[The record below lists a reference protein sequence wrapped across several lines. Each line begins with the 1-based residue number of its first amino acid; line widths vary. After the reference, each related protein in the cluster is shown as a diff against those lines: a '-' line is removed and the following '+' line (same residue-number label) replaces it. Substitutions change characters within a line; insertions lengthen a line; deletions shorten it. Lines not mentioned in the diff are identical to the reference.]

1 MNTDNIETTDV
12 PEKIKKNKTFEK
24 ASAFTAMYLS
34 NFGKYICSVI
44 IHLFIYAG
52 KQIFTFL
59 KFVWNKTVTLRKDVF
74 TKLKYF
80 GIILISPFVKIW
92 NAIVRARDDIVTGK
106 KEKGLWNGIKI
117 AAGHFGEFLFGK
129 SGLAVT
135 LFNVAAPVICILF
148 FFNIISY
155 ATSLNYAVK
164 LTVNGRFLG
173 YIENEQVYYDAE
185 DILKDRINYLGSE
198 EDIQVDPEYSIEL
211 IENQNTLTKY
221 QVADK
226 MLEYSDLSVEYAY
239 GFYLNGVFM
248 GAMFDNTEVKATLD
262 GILEKYKTNY
272 PHAEI
277 SFADKIECDTAGL
290 YLSGSI
296 IDTDWLIS
304 QLTSV
309 KKGAGYYIVEEDDT
323 HESISSKLG
332 LTKAQLELMNPDFSE
347 TELRPGN
354 RIKSREEVP
363 FLSVNITVVENYDTF
378 VDYETEYYN
387 DSSLYTGV
395 SRVTTE
401 GVQGVNN
408 VTANVTYVNS
418 FETSRVVT
426 SSRVTSLPVT
436 ERIAQGTKPTPE
448 SLYSD
453 ADADYG
459 KYIWPVDGGE
469 LSELTHWDGGYG
481 GHVGLDIVAYYG
493 AAIFAGASGTVTH
506 AGWLGDFGNCV
517 IIDHGNGYTTLYAH
531 NSAIYVVPGQQVTQG
546 EFIAAMGATGWV
558 TGTHLH
564 FEVKHGLTSLNPLDY
579 LDEIRWG
586 SVRKPQRFR

>member
-1 MNTDNIETTDV
+1 MDTETILT
-12 PEKIKKNKTFEK
+12 EQKKKENKIFRK
-24 ASAFTAMYLS
+24 ASEFTAVYLS
-34 NFGKYICSVI
+34 NFGRYICSVI
-44 IHLFIYAG
+44 IQLLIYTG
-52 KQIFTFL
+52 KSALRLLRYI
-59 KFVWNKTVTLRKDVF
+59 WNKTVTLRKDVF
-74 TKLKYF
+74 IKLKYLLV
-80 GIILISPFVKIW
+80 IIASPFLKIW
-92 NAIVRARDDIVTGK
+92 HAILRARDDITEGK

-117 AAGHFGEFLFGK
+117 AAGHLGDFLFGN

-135 LFNVAAPVICILF
+135 LFNVAAPIVCILF
-148 FFNIISY
+148 FFNIVSY
-155 ATSLNYAVK
+155 ANSLNYAVK

-185 DILKDRINYLGSE
+185 DILKNRINYLGSE
-198 EDIQVDPEYSIEL
+198 EDIQIEPEYSIEL
-211 IENQNTLTKY
+211 IENKNTLTKY

-226 MLEYSDLSVEYAY
+226 MLEYSDLSVDYAY

-248 GAMFDNTEVKATLD
+248 GAMFDNTEVKATLE
-262 GILEKYKTNY
+262 GILEKYRTTY

-309 KKGAGYYIVEEDDT
+309 KTGAGYYIVEDGDT

-332 LTKAQLELMNPDFSE
+332 LTPAQLELMNPGFAE
-347 TELRPGN
+347 TELHAGN
-354 RIKSREEVP
+354 SIKRREEVP
-363 FLSVNITVVENYDTF
+363 FLSVNVTVVENYDTY
-378 VDYETEYYN
+378 VDYDTEYYN

-408 VTANVTYVNS
+408 VTAKVTYVNS
-418 FETSRVVT
+418 FETERIVT
-426 SSRVTSLPVT
+426 QARVTSRPVT

-448 SLYSD
+448 SLYSS

-469 LSELTHWDGGYG
+469 LSELTKWDGGYA

-493 AAIFAGASGTVTH
+493 AAIFAGASGTVVR
-506 AGWLGDFGNCV
+506 AGWIGDFGQCI
-517 IIDHGNGYTTLYAH
+517 IIDHGNGYQTLYAH
-531 NSAIYVVPGQQVTQG
+531 CSALYVVPGQQVTQG
-546 EFIAAMGATGWV
+546 EFIAAMGATGYV

-564 FEVKHGLTSLNPLDY
+564 FEVIHGLTNLNPLDY

-586 SVRKPQRFR
+586 SVRKPERFR